1 MAYRIA
7 VIGSFRKHYKEVCE
21 TLDTFR
27 KMEIGITS
35 PKGTAICGSIKA
47 FVIFESDNSEY
58 TPEEV

>member
-27 KMEIGITS
+27 KMDIGV
-35 PKGTAICGSIKA
+35 PRRKEQQYVEA
-47 FVIFESDNSEY
+47 
-58 TPEEV
+58 